1 MVLLDPL
8 CFLIFVNDRNGEL
21 DFEVARETDCSV
33 NAVAFTPDGC
43 KLAVSDG
50 ERITV
55 RNTDDNKEVASIE
68 RKNISKF
75 ALSPDAKVLVTYEN
89 FRETPD
95 APNGSPNLF
104 TYDLESGKVLDSRIH
119 IPAETWRPQ
128 WSSDSKLCLR
138 MLQGQIH
145 FYMDNRLDE
154 KSCTTLSLP
163 GMRHCSLAKSSINR
177 NLAVYVPGKKS
188 NPSTVCVYAW
198 RNGECIPLAN
208 KSFFRADTV
217 SLHWS
222 DTGRNLLVLAATK
235 TSDTSYYGEQM
246 LHFITTSQAGDC
258 ASVPMPRKGP
268 IHQVV
273 WKPSGPRERPSDER
287 FVVCQGSIPS
297 VVTVFNIKCEQQH
310 LLLLNCAALLL
321 LLAGGFGSLNGFVT
335 VWDFNNQ
342 TKLSEFYA
350 QNSTYL
356 AWLPDGEHLVTAITT
371 PRLRVNNGFT
381 VRHYT
386 GEIVAHEAVEKRAQ
400 PRPATMDL
408 PAATEHELFQVLPQ
422 PVPFE
427 KLPPAPLPRK
437 ANPNAAKVSVE
448 KPKAYVPPGLRERS
462 ATAAH
467 AAAVAS
473 GRPGADLRNSA
484 HLKFTGGGPI
494 GGITITSEG
503 SGSGGGRKK
512 KSKNQRGD
520 NPPSAPVPPPAASP
534 QLPGANPDTLK
545 QIAYL
550 KKKLNEIEKLKALQK
565 TSAKLEQ
572 TQLEK
577 LARESS
583 LRAELAKLQL

>member
-1 MVLLDPL
+1 GLQILDK
-8 CFLIFVNDRNGEL
+8 
-21 DFEVARETDCSV
+21 ETDCCVS
-33 NAVAFTPDGC
+33 ALAFTPDGC

-55 RNTDDNKEVASIE
+55 RNTDDNKKVASIE

-75 ALSPDAKVLVTYEN
+75 SLSPDAKVLVTYEN
-89 FRETPD
+89 YRESQD

-104 TYDLESGKVLDSRIH
+104 AYDLESGKVLDSRIH

-138 MLQGQIH
+138 MSQGQIH
-145 FYMDNRLDE
+145 FYIDNRLDE
-154 KSCTTLSLP
+154 KPCKTLTLS

-198 RNGECIPLAN
+198 RDGECIPLAN

-217 SLHWS
+217 SLQWS
-222 DTGRNLLVLAATK
+222 DTGRHLLVLAATK

-246 LHFITTSQAGDC
+246 LHFITTSQAGDS

-268 IHQVV
+268 IHQVT
-273 WKPSGPRERPSDER
+273 WKPSGPRERPADER
-287 FVVCQGSIPS
+287 FVVCQGTIPS
-297 VVTVFNIKCEQQH
+297 AVTVFNIKCEQVFSLGSGSFNNLYFNPH
-310 LLLLNCAALLL
+310 GTL

-381 VRHYT
+381 VRHYS
-386 GEIVAHEAVEKRAQ
+386 GEIVAHEVVEKRAQ

-408 PAATEHELFQVLPQ
+408 PAATEHELYQVLPQ
-422 PVPFE
+422 PVLFE
-427 KLPPAPLPRK
+427 KLPPAPLSRK
-437 ANPNAAKVSVE
+437 ANPTVVKVSME
-448 KPKAYVPPGLRERS
+448 KPKAYIPPGLRERS

-473 GRPGADLRNSA
+473 GRPGADSA

-494 GGITITSEG
+494 GGLTNEG
-503 SGSGGGRKK
+503 SRTDSGGGRKK
-512 KSKNQRGD
+512 KPKNMRGD
-520 NPPSAPVPPPAASP
+520 NPTASSVAPPPSTTMSA
-534 QLPGANPDTLK
+534 LPGAKPDSLK
-545 QIAYL
+545 QISYL

-565 TSAKLEQ
+565 TTKLEQ

-577 LARESS
+577 LAREST
-583 LRAELAKLQL
+583 LREELAKLQL

>member
-1 MVLLDPL
+1 MREMAQEASAAIDAP
-8 CFLIFVNDRNGEL
+8 
-21 DFEVARETDCSV
+21 RETDCSV

-43 KLAVSDG
+43 KIAVSDG

-75 ALSPDAKVLVTYEN
+75 ALSPDARVLVTYEN

-145 FYMDNRLDE
+145 FYVDNRLDE
-154 KSCTTLSLP
+154 KSCKTLTLP

-297 VVTVFNIKCEQQH
+297 VVTVFNI
-310 LLLLNCAALLL
+310 N
-321 LLAGGFGSLNGFVT
+321 LNGFVT
-335 VWDFNNQ
+335 VWDFSNQ

-356 AWLPDGEHLVTAITT
+356 AWLPDGEHLITAITT

-408 PAATEHELFQVLPQ
+408 PAATEHELYQVLLQ

-448 KPKAYVPPGLRERS
+448 KPKAYVPPALRDRS
-462 ATAAH
+462 ATAVH

-503 SGSGGGRKK
+503 SGGGGGRKK

-520 NPPSAPVPPPAASP
+520 NPPPSAPVPPSAASP
-534 QLPGANPDTLK
+534 LPGANPDTLK